1 MASEIIERLQA
12 VATIEEI
19 DRELE
24 TLNEQKRTIENEADA
39 LLELRKVITVA
50 KEGKPARKARVVRA
64 ASPVT
69 AKTRADLVPSSAK
82 GPTDKPHSEEDCKV
96 WRDGSIALSVRV
108 RAFLKLGPATV
119 AEISRALT
127 VIYGTVYSHLKNSKD
142 ITKTGDF
149 YSLRSV
155 D

>member
-39 LLELRKVITVA
+39 LLELRRVITVA

-96 WRDGSIALSVRV
+96 WRDEYRTR
-108 RAFLKLGPATV
+108 RACAGLPET
-119 AEISRALT
+119 R
-127 VIYGTVYSHLKNSKD
+127 
-142 ITKTGDF
+142 TGDGGGDQ
-149 YSLRSV
+149 SGPDRDLRNGV
-155 D
+155 QPPEELQRHHEDR